1 MIELVGEAALR
12 SLAVA
17 CVVRLGIAL
26 FRVANAHQEKLI
38 WTTMLVGGLA
48 MPALVRWPLIPT
60 PGLWSFSLPTV
71 AVHGAGLGEPYHAG
85 AAVLTL
91 YLGVS
96 LVLLLRMAAGA
107 ARMWRIKSNAQPIR
121 ESWTLGLDVRIAPE
135 ISSPVT
141 FGATILLPT
150 WHDSWADAKRTII
163 LKHEEAHVRHRDS
176 QVQWL
181 AALHA
186 ALFWFSPLPWWLRR
200 RLAQLAEYASDEDVL
215 RRNTQKTEYATVLLE
230 EAQVRSSQSILT
242 GIANG
247 SIERRVDRILAADPV
262 GSLPSRFRRALAVVS
277 VIPIIALAAGAVP
290 VKGPKPSGSSQDRNL
305 FDMDAS
311 HPFIIA
317 SPSENDLR
325 EYYPSEARR
334 RGVNGLVQI
343 TVTLDVAG
351 RATDTLILSETPAGM
366 GFGAA
371 ASELAHKFRYSN
383 RTGHSASVTYKVKF
397 QLDDHSARQSRQ
409 GSGTHG

>member
-1 MIELVGEAALR
+1 MIELVGEAAVR

-48 MPALVRWPLIPT
+48 MPALVRWPFMPAPRVL
-60 PGLWSFSLPTV
+60 SFSLPAV
-71 AVHGAGLGEPYHAG
+71 AVHGPGLGEPYHAG
-85 AAVLTL
+85 TAVLAL
-91 YLGVS
+91 YLAVS
-96 LVLLLRMAAGA
+96 LVLLLRIAAGTG
-107 ARMWRIKSNAQPIR
+107 RMWWIR
-121 ESWTLGLDVRIAPE
+121 SKALPVREPWTLGMDVRIATE
-135 ISSPVT
+135 ISSPAT

-150 WHDSWADAKRTII
+150 CHGSWTDAKRTII
-163 LKHEEAHVRHRDS
+163 LNHEEAHVRHRDS
-176 QVQWL
+176 QIQWL

-200 RLAQLAEYASDEDVL
+200 RLAQLAEYASDDDVL
-215 RRNTQKTEYATVLLE
+215 RRNTQKTDYATVLLE
-230 EAQVRSSQSILT
+230 EAQVRSSHSILA

-247 SIERRVDRILAADPV
+247 SIEQRVDRILAADPV
-262 GSLPSRFRRALAVVS
+262 GRPPSRFRRALAVMS
-277 VIPIIALAAGAVP
+277 VIPIIALAADAAA
-290 VKGPKPSGSSQDRNL
+290 VKGSEPSSDSPDRNL
-305 FDMDAS
+305 FGMDAS

-325 EYYPSEARR
+325 EYYPSDAKRQ
-334 RGVNGLVQI
+334 GFNGLVQI
-343 TVTLDVAG
+343 TVTLDEAG

-383 RTGHSASVTYKVKF
+383 PTGQPASVTYKVKF
-397 QLDDHSARQSRQ
+397 ELDHSTAPIPSRDTAT
-409 GSGTHG
+409 GG